1 MASKLDQTQKADLQ
15 EQLYNNRQQVPI
27 PQLKQLLENEL
38 ELVNTRILEAES
50 TDNLRILQGEGRR
63 IKKILAMFDKRPL
76 TDIS

>member
-15 EQLYNNRQQVPI
+15 AQLYNNRQQVPI

-38 ELVNTRILEAES
+38 ELVNTQILEAES